1 MATRLGGSHEDYR
14 RLSLRG
20 DHLRG
25 GDRRRHVHAFKHFR
39 SSLPPRIE
47 GYLYVSQMARP
58 TILTHTVALLAV
70 CFGASCSTPTTSQG
84 TVSASEPE
92 IVVSGT
98 KEPPLPLVKWDD
110 LPIGLKKASIP
121 PYSAISYCASRASS
135 QGSDSAAVKAVLD
148 ECLSADLLATQ
159 GTFLSCHFSA
169 SGLEG
174 KAYVEQRRKCLLQSG
189 AKPG

>member
-1 MATRLGGSHEDYR
+1 MSIASR
-14 RLSLRG
+14 RALWP
-20 DHLRG
+20 
-25 GDRRRHVHAFKHFR
+25 AA
-39 SSLPPRIE
+39 
-47 GYLYVSQMARP
+47 VSF
-58 TILTHTVALLAV
+58 LAV
-70 CFGASCSTPTTSQG
+70 CFGAACSTPTTSQG
-84 TVSASEPE
+84 TGLASKPE
-92 IVVSGT
+92 AISEA

-110 LPIGLKKASIP
+110 LPIGLKKASVP
-121 PYSAISYCASRASS
+121 PYSAIAYCATRASS

>member
-1 MATRLGGSHEDYR
+1 
-14 RLSLRG
+14 
-20 DHLRG
+20 
-25 GDRRRHVHAFKHFR
+25 
-39 SSLPPRIE
+39 
-47 GYLYVSQMARP
+47 MARH
-58 TILTHTVALLAV
+58 TILAHAVALLAV
-70 CFGASCSTPTTSQG
+70 CLGASCATPTTSQG
-84 TVSASEPE
+84 TDSASKPVAT
-92 IVVSGT
+92 ISGAT
-98 KEPPLPLVKWDD
+98 EPPPPLVKWDD
-110 LPIGLKKASIP
+110 LPIGLKKASVP
-121 PYSAISYCASRASS
+121 PYSAISYCASQASS